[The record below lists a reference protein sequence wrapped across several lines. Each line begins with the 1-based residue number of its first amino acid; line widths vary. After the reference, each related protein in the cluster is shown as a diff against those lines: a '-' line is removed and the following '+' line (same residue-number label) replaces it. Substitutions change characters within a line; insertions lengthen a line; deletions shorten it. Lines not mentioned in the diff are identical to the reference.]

1 MLCRGLFRKVQVLFK
16 KSGHPIFVGPRLK
29 NICNRCILQSV
40 IQVREILF
48 DILQLD
54 KKCSRSLHLTQ
65 KQREKSTSEQVLESL
80 KTIHPLPGLILQP
93 RKLSKL
99 LSFLQS
105 LLPLISEPHNRLYP
119 CWQQTGAATGRLSCN
134 TPNLQV
140 K

>member
-1 MLCRGLFRKVQVLFK
+1 MLCPVFFRKVLALFK
-16 KSGHPIFVGPRLK
+16 KSGLPIFVGPILRK
-29 NICNRCILQSV
+29 ICNRFMLQSV
-40 IQVREILF
+40 TQVREILF

-80 KTIHPLPGLILQP
+80 RAIHPLPGLILQH
-93 RKLSKL
+93 RRLSKL
-99 LSFLQS
+99 LSFLQA
-105 LLPLISEPHNRLYP
+105 LLPLILEPHNRLYP